1 MNRLALLL
9 LGALAAPAHGAA
21 PDGVVSDGAADPAA
35 ARMRAAEARE
45 VELRRRRLA
54 DLATLARDEPRP
66 SGRSE
71 AYLALAETLD
81 EHAGAARAQSV
92 GRGDDVERAAEDDAL
107 RAEDKALGILE
118 LLLRRGDALPPA
130 ERDRAGFLYAELM
143 QRQGDDRRAERALYT
158 IEQTTPDPRRRARAA
173 AWRGAILGESREET
187 ALAESLAAYTRAL
200 ETTPTIKN
208 RLGAASAAN
217 RIGDTETALGHYA
230 VLLALD
236 PGPDDA
242 AGRQARR
249 VAAKGSAQLLA
260 EYYEPPQA
268 TAWIDALGPP
278 GRRVWLPLGLS
289 YGLRDAPDDMH
300 RALDRARTLDP
311 EPKNRFDA
319 LAALADA
326 ALRLGRRD
334 EAATHLAALG
344 DTLGELD
351 PAAPDHVDHRKVA
364 ESALK
369 KAIDRLNR
377 DAPDAWSDA
386 AADRLIATWLA
397 HFAESSYVPNVY
409 FARGIRRARAAQAP
423 AAAATCAPS
432 EADGAAPCPPADRC
446 DDRREAAAD
455 LRRAYDGAG
464 ETWPR
469 LAAESGLA
477 LVATLAGC
485 RPAEVDLDARPP
497 ATPLDPALISFADR
511 YLAAEADAEPAAR
524 GEVLVHLGVARLAIA
539 DDEGARAALDRA
551 AALDGAHLTD
561 AAVQLMRALRLAGDL
576 DALQRRALAFAD
588 DPRLPPALRDAM
600 RERAWAAGYARAAA
614 DDLPPA
620 ERAARLLDYAR
631 QNPDAPGIGGAL
643 VLAAA
648 AFGEAGEYGQ
658 ARATLESAAAQEV
671 ALGRVGDAHLA
682 LADLL
687 ERQGDLDG
695 ALDRYARWLD
705 AAAPDPRRPAV
716 AGLVIA
722 RYTALGQ
729 PARAIELQLADR
741 PAAERDGA
749 RLEAAIVALA
759 DDPAL
764 ARALLDLAPV
774 GRADRPLAARV
785 EGCLD
790 GPLDS
795 AITAAVRHARR
806 RPDPRAD
813 ALVAACATRRIEAL
827 LTERAPAG
835 AAPDEAMLHIEGLI
849 ARLQETAGAL
859 ADYAPALPLAW
870 PRWRLVQAR
879 LYARYVRAIARV
891 GRLDPEATAL
901 VQGAAAD
908 AWATWHELRALS
920 EDYGVDGP
928 LSARLGATLGELVAM
943 PALTAPEVEK

>member
-1 MNRLALLL
+1 MNRPALLL
-9 LGALAAPAHGAA
+9 LGVLAAPAHGAG
-21 PDGVVSDGAADPAA
+21 PDPAA
-35 ARMRAAEARE
+35 TRIEAAEARE
-45 VELRRRRLA
+45 VELRRRRLT
-54 DLATLARDEPRP
+54 DLATLARQEPRP

-81 EHAGAARAQSV
+81 EHARAVQAQSV
-92 GRGDDVERAAEDDAL
+92 GRGQDAEHDAREDAL

-118 LLLRRGDALPPA
+118 LLLRRGDALPSA

-143 QRQGDDRRAERALYT
+143 QRQGDDRRAERALHT

-173 AWRGAILGESREET
+173 AWRGAILGESREED

-200 ETTPTIKN
+200 DTTPTIKN

-217 RIGDTETALGHYA
+217 RLGETETALGHYA
-230 VLLALD
+230 ALLALD
-236 PGPDDA
+236 PARDDA

-249 VAAKGSAQLLA
+249 VAAKAVAQILA
-260 EYYEPPQA
+260 EYYEPAQA
-268 TAWIDALGPP
+268 DAWIGAQGLAGN
-278 GRRVWLPLGLS
+278 RVWLPLGQS
-289 YGLRDAPDDMH
+289 YGLRDASADMH

-334 EAATHLAALG
+334 DAAAHLAALG
-344 DTLGELD
+344 DALAALD
-351 PAAPDHVDHRKVA
+351 PAAPDHADHRKVA
-364 ESALK
+364 ESSLK

-386 AADRLIATWLA
+386 AAARLIETWLA
-397 HFAESSYVPNVY
+397 HFAESSYGPNVY
-409 FARGIRRARAAQAP
+409 FARGIRRARAAQEP
-423 AAAATCAPS
+423 T
-432 EADGAAPCPPADRC
+432 ADACPPSAPDACPPVAERC
-446 DDRREAAAD
+446 DDRRAAAAD

-469 LAAESGLA
+469 LATESGLA
-477 LVATLAGC
+477 LVQTLAGC
-485 RPAEVDLDARPP
+485 RPADPDLEARPP
-497 ATPLDPALISFADR
+497 ATALDPALISFADR
-511 YLAAEADAEPAAR
+511 YLVAEADADASVR
-524 GEVLVHLGVARLAIA
+524 GEVLLHLGVARLATA
-539 DDEGARAALDRA
+539 DDEGARAALGRA
-551 AALDGAHLTD
+551 AALDGAHLAD
-561 AAVQLMRALRLAGDL
+561 AAVQLMRALRLDGDL

-588 DPRLPPALRDAM
+588 DPRLPPPLRDAM
-600 RERAWAAGYARAAA
+600 RERAWEAGYARAAA
-614 DDLPPA
+614 PDLPPA

-682 LADLL
+682 LADLI

-705 AAAPDPRRPAV
+705 APASATDPRRPAV
-716 AGLVIA
+716 AGLVAA

-729 PARAIELQLADR
+729 PARAIGLQLAAL
-741 PAAERDGA
+741 PATERAAA
-749 RLEAAIVALA
+749 RLDAAIEALP
-759 DDPAL
+759 DDPER
-764 ARALLDLAPV
+764 ARALIALAPV
-774 GRADRPLAARV
+774 DRADRPLAALAER
-785 EGCLD
+785 CLAD
-790 GPLDS
+790 PTTLDP
-795 AITAAVRHARR
+795 ALAAAARHHRR
-806 RPDPRAD
+806 RPDPRAA
-813 ALVAACATRRIEAL
+813 ALVAACATRRLEAL
-827 LTERAPAG
+827 LTERPPPG
-835 AAPDEAMLHIEGLI
+835 ATPDEAMAHIEAQVAHLE
-849 ARLQETAGAL
+849 QTAGAL
-859 ADYAPALPLAW
+859 IDLAPALPLSW
-870 PRWRLVQAR
+870 ERWRLVQAR

-891 GRLDPEATAL
+891 GRLDPEAAAL

-920 EDYGVDGP
+920 ESYGLDGP

-943 PALTAPEVEK
+943 PAPGTAPAASEVEK